1 MASIQS
7 SEVESDD
14 DVDCFLKFSSD
25 IAAAEVE
32 LKKVCTSDKEI
43 RDAITSVAECFKY
56 KLKTQQE

>member
-1 MASIQS
+1 MASIPS
-7 SEVESDD
+7 SEVESD

-43 RDAITSVAECFKY
+43 WGAITSVAE
-56 KLKTQQE
+56 

>member
-7 SEVESDD
+7 SEVKSDD
-14 DVDCFLKFSSD
+14 DVDCFFKFSSD

-56 KLKTQQE
+56 S